1 MAGGADG
8 SAATEGDSWLSDRD
22 LRDHRLPTGGGGG
35 AAEAGL
41 SPSDFLPRH
50 APPSLREA
58 GGLAGLRQWC
68 VPAAQTPLGSHVF
81 APATKAAADVA
92 NGCCARYDIE
102 IGAIEVQASKLQQQL
117 EMASHAIAL
126 LTAARDRETEE

>member
-1 MAGGADG
+1 MWCTAAQFEQEESQSASGMAAGADG

-22 LRDHRLPTGGGGG
+22 LRDHRLPTGGGGGG

-68 VPAAQTPLGSHVF
+68 APPAQTPLGSYVF
-81 APATKAAADVA
+81 TFDKER
-92 NGCCARYDIE
+92 NG
-102 IGAIEVQASKLQQQL
+102 
-117 EMASHAIAL
+117 
-126 LTAARDRETEE
+126 